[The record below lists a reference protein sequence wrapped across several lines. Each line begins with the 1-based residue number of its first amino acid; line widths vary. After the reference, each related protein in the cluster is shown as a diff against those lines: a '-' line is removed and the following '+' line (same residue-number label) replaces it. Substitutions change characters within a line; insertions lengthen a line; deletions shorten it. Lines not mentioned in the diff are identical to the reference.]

1 MPNFFLKFG
10 FFVLVALALG
20 IGAASFASF
29 FGQQT
34 TDNRQRKFLS
44 EVEFKRAKIERK
56 ARRRSWKRRRNA
68 QKND

>member
-44 EVEFKRAKIERK
+44 EVEFKRAKI
-56 ARRRSWKRRRNA
+56 
-68 QKND
+68 